1 MNNKREVSKTRLAY
15 KSDSSEATGTCYNLM
30 SRNSDRRE
38 KLVKFSNK
46 AAVYAP
52 LHFEHAL
59 SVIVKTHLDNLEVVK
74 NGSKSTFEKCSH
86 FIINDYGTSRE

>member
-52 LHFEHAL
+52 LYFEHAL
-59 SVIVKTHLDNLEVVK
+59 SLIVRNAP
-74 NGSKSTFEKCSH
+74 
-86 FIINDYGTSRE
+86 